1 MTLLAY
7 GLAIPTMFFSK
18 AIVILLFGESYA
30 ASGGVLAIYIW
41 GQLFSFLGIAR
52 ITWTVTEGLT
62 MYALVFACLGAV
74 INILLN
80 FWLIPIYKETGAA
93 IATVI
98 SYGLV
103 DYVVFLLY
111 RPFLKIGQLMTNAL
125 ILRFVF
131 THVARRRG

>member
-7 GLAIPTMFFSK
+7 GIAIPTMFFSK
-18 AIVILLFGESYA
+18 EIVVIIFGESYA
-30 ASGGVLAIYIW
+30 ASGGVLSIYIW

-52 ITWTVTEGLT
+52 ITWIVTEGLT
-62 MYALVFACLGAV
+62 MYALVFACFGAMV
-74 INILLN
+74 NILLN
-80 FWLIPIYKETGAA
+80 FWLIPIYQETGAA

-103 DYVVFLLY
+103 DYVLFIVY

-125 ILRFVF
+125 VLRFV
-131 THVARRRG
+131 VANVVRRLG